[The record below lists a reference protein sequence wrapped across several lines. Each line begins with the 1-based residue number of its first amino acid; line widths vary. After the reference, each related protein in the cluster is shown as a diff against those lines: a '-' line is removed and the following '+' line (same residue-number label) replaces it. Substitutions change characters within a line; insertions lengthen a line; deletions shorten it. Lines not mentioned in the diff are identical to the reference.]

1 MKISETLNREVFS
14 VKLYKYV
21 ISVVLAAVMAV
32 FILVTGKDMAISNDL
47 ALVSIA
53 FSLIYLVAMLI
64 ISRIKDIEL
73 LPFLFIGA
81 GAAAMIYARVSML
94 PFVSLDYYNFIEKWI
109 ASMSN
114 MSVSNALT
122 TEIGDYN
129 LPYLYFLAIL
139 SRFAKGWMFT
149 VKAFSCIFDVM
160 LAYFVMKIASLK
172 IQNTKIHALVFV
184 FTLAIPTVLLN
195 SAYWGQCD
203 AIYSAFCLASLYYAF
218 TKKGTASMI
227 MFSFAFAFKLQSVF
241 ILPIILVCFI
251 LGYIDWYKLV
261 IVPVLYAVLML
272 PAVFCGRGFADSM
285 FIYFRQASQTQ
296 YKAMTLNAT
305 SIWTL
310 LPNVS
315 YDTFKWVG
323 IMLAGLVAVVLL
335 YLFYTYKD
343 SIEVKDLVIGAY
355 ISAVALPFFLPSM
368 HDRYFFIADIL
379 SVCVFFFNTKKWY
392 IPLVTIFASFSSYMN
407 FLANDSN
414 TYNLRL
420 YTLALMIVVTLVSID
435 FIKSLTSKKPVT
447 KAIAE

>member
-1 MKISETLNREVFS
+1 MKIAETLNREYFS

-21 ISVVLAAVMAV
+21 ISFVLAVVMFG
-32 FILVTGKDMAISNDL
+32 FIIVTGKNMAFSND
-47 ALVSIA
+47 VA
-53 FSLIYLVAMLI
+53 FISVAYSLIYLVAMLVL
-64 ISRIKDIEL
+64 SRIKDIEL
-73 LPFLFIGA
+73 LPFIFIGA

-109 ASMSN
+109 RSMST
-114 MSVSNALT
+114 MSVSDALT

-129 LPYLYFLAIL
+129 LPYLYFLAVV
-139 SRFAKGWMFT
+139 SRFSKSWMFA

-160 LAYFVMKIASLK
+160 LAFYVMKIASLK
-172 IQNTKIHALVFV
+172 IKNTKIHALIFV

-227 MFSFAFAFKLQSVF
+227 MFSFAFAFKLQAVF
-241 ILPIILVCFI
+241 ILPILLVCFI
-251 LGYIDWYKLV
+251 LGYIDWYKLI
-261 IVPVLYAVLML
+261 IVPLIYAVLMF
-272 PAVFCGRGFADSM
+272 PAIICGRGFADSM

-296 YKAMTLNAT
+296 YKEMTLNAN

-310 LPNVS
+310 LPNIS

-323 IMLAGLVAVVLL
+323 IMLAGLVAVTLL

-343 SIEVKDLVIGAY
+343 RIEVKDLVIGAY

-379 SVCVFFFNTKKWY
+379 SVCVFLFNTKKWY
-392 IPLVTIFASFSSYMN
+392 IPLITIFASFTSYMN
-407 FLANDSN
+407 FLSNDAN
-414 TYNLRL
+414 TYNLKL
-420 YTLALMIVVTLVSID
+420 YTLALMIVVTIVSID
-435 FIKSLTSKKPVT
+435 FIKSLANRKPVT
-447 KAIAE
+447 KAIEE